1 MKFVCI
7 FVTLR
12 GCVFVS
18 VVCVCVCMCLFVCVF
33 ARVRLFATFAS
44 VLDVGCGFVCCGKA
58 STAATFEIRD
68 GGATGTI
75 VFQYSIPSNANMNS
89 FSIQFPGDGIRCS
102 TDAYVTFS
110 VGSVTCLS
118 VFYG

>member
-1 MKFVCI
+1 MTVQTDVKS
-7 FVTLR
+7 TYLTAA
-12 GCVFVS
+12 GSVFGGPT
-18 VVCVCVCMCLFVCVF
+18 
-33 ARVRLFATFAS
+33 RVR
-44 VLDVGCGFVCCGKA
+44 GFVCCGKA

>member
-1 MKFVCI
+1 MAVQTDVKS
-7 FVTLR
+7 TYLTAA
-12 GCVFVS
+12 GSVFGGPT
-18 VVCVCVCMCLFVCVF
+18 
-33 ARVRLFATFAS
+33 RVR
-44 VLDVGCGFVCCGKA
+44 GFVCCGKA

-102 TDAYVTFS
+102 TDAHVTFS

>member
-1 MKFVCI
+1 MQTDVKS
-7 FVTLR
+7 TYLTAA
-12 GCVFVS
+12 GSVFGGPT
-18 VVCVCVCMCLFVCVF
+18 
-33 ARVRLFATFAS
+33 RVR
-44 VLDVGCGFVCCGKA
+44 GFVCCGKA

-89 FSIQFPGDGIRCS
+89 FSIQFPAEGIHCS
-102 TDAYVTFS
+102 TNAYVTFS

>member
-1 MKFVCI
+1 MSMQTDILASRARTDDGQLLDQAGNTIGRCRVRSI
-7 FVTLR
+7 YIVPDSSA
-12 GCVFVS
+12 GS
-18 VVCVCVCMCLFVCVF
+18 VVF
-33 ARVRLFATFAS
+33 
-44 VLDVGCGFVCCGKA
+44 
-58 STAATFEIRD
+58 RD

-75 VFQYSIPSNANMNS
+75 VFQYSIPSNPNMNS

>member
-1 MKFVCI
+1 MAVQTDVKS
-7 FVTLR
+7 TYLTAA
-12 GCVFVS
+12 GSVFGGPT
-18 VVCVCVCMCLFVCVF
+18 
-33 ARVRLFATFAS
+33 RVR
-44 VLDVGCGFVCCGKA
+44 GFVCSGKA